1 MLPSK
6 SFVWKGRA
14 SMRRLFRAIG
24 KANGDALV
32 EMAIV
37 LPLLTL
43 ILLGAFDMGMA
54 AYTSIEVSNAALAG
68 VQYGAQNA
76 TAAGDVTGI
85 QNAAAADAS
94 NITLGP
100 TSASHTC
107 ICADGSAS
115 TCQPTDCSGSAIVTI
130 LTVQTQATFTPF
142 FHLPSIPTSFTI
154 QGQAIQKVMQ

>member
-1 MLPSK
+1 MRPSK

-14 SMRRLFRAIG
+14 SMERLFRAAG
-24 KANGDALV
+24 KANGEALV

-43 ILLGAFDMGMA
+43 LLLGAFDMGMA

-76 TAAGDVTGI
+76 TTAGDVTGI

-94 NITLGP
+94 NIALGQ

-115 TCQPTDCSGSAIVTI
+115 TCKPTDCSGSAIVTV

-142 FHLPSIPTSFTI
+142 FHIPVIPTSFTI
-154 QGQAIQKVMQ
+154 RGQAIQKVMQ